1 MIAIEKILFKIS
13 QEKNVTSLMNLND
26 ANRKEVSLF
35 LSEIVINLM
44 LEEGIELSEN
54 INLSFV
60 NFTANQWQNLDNLI
74 KEKITINC

>member
-1 MIAIEKILFKIS
+1 
-13 QEKNVTSLMNLND
+13 MNLND

>member
-1 MIAIEKILFKIS
+1 
-13 QEKNVTSLMNLND
+13 
-26 ANRKEVSLF
+26 
-35 LSEIVINLM
+35 M